1 MPPLPKTIPSS
12 WPDRTAPSQPTEYM
26 RSPNTQPSTAS
37 PKTRNLSHTQGNE
50 PPHVHI
56 DKGAGT
62 LKVWLNDLTVA
73 SSERLKPVE
82 IRAALELARQHQKT
96 LLDAWNEFETRKN

>member
-1 MPPLPKTIPSS
+1 MPTVLRIQGF
-12 WPDRTAPSQPTEYM
+12 RFYFYALE
-26 RSPNTQPSTAS
+26 
-37 PKTRNLSHTQGNE
+37 GNE